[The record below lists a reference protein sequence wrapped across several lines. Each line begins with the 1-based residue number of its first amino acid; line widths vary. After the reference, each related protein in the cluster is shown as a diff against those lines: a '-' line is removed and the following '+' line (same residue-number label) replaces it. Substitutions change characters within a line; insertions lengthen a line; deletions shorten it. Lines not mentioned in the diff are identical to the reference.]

1 MVRSGP
7 KRQHEAGPWAA
18 LIEDSLIPVT
28 IFLGHL
34 AWWAVLFPMFSIPL
48 VGAAVLIA
56 MGGYVKVVV
65 YFAIVLLFL
74 VGWAVLARESWSY
87 AVTDRW
93 WPRWRHW
100 YVYRRQWARI
110 CALHG
115 LGADLDEKV
124 LIPGLRHVSIGSD
137 VDTLEVKMLAG
148 QTVEDWRHQSD
159 ALAHAFRALAVRV
172 RPLRPGAIFM
182 EVQHSDRLAE
192 IVALP
197 NSGQAEDLRAMTIG
211 RTEAGQPWRIPVLYR
226 HLLVAGATGAG
237 KGSVIWSILAALG
250 PSIRDG
256 LASVRVIDPKGGME
270 LGAGAPL
277 FDDFAHDA
285 GEDMLALLRSA
296 ADTMQA
302 RANRLRGKTRL
313 HVPTVEEPLIV
324 VVVDEMATLTAYGS
338 DRKAKAEAEQLL
350 GLLLSQGRAVGVSV
364 IGALQD
370 PSKEVMSVR
379 QLFPIRIALRLAEA
393 SQVTMVLGPGARDRG
408 ARCDEIPDALA
419 GVGYVAEDGTA
430 ELIRVRA
437 CHVTDDDIDH
447 LVKIYRRRTGTT
459 Q

>member
-1 MVRSGP
+1 MVRSEP
-7 KRQHEAGPWAA
+7 KRQHEADPWAE

-34 AWWAVLFPMFSIPL
+34 AWWAALFPMFSIPL

-56 MGGYVKVVV
+56 MGGYVSVVV
-65 YFAIVLLFL
+65 YFAIVLLL
-74 VGWAVLARESWSY
+74 LGGWAVLSPESWSY

-93 WPRWRHW
+93 RPRWRHW
-100 YVYRRQWARI
+100 YVYRRRWASI
-110 CALHG
+110 CALNG
-115 LGADLDEKV
+115 LGARLDEKV

-148 QTVEDWRHQSD
+148 QTVEQWHRQSD
-159 ALAHAFRALAVRV
+159 ALAHAFRALALRV
-172 RPLRPGAIFM
+172 RPLRPGAIFL

-197 NSGQAEDLRAMTIG
+197 NSGQADDLRAVTIG
-211 RTEAGQPWRIPVLYR
+211 RTEAGQPWRIPILYR
-226 HLLVAGATGAG
+226 HLLIAGATGAG

-250 PSIRDG
+250 PSIQDG

-270 LGAGAPL
+270 LGVGAPL

-285 GEDMLALLRSA
+285 GEGTLAVLRNA
-296 ADTMQA
+296 AETMKE

-324 VVVDEMATLTAYGS
+324 VIVDEMATLTAYGS
-338 DRKAKAEAEQLL
+338 NRKAKAVAEQLL
-350 GLLLSQGRAVGVSV
+350 GLLLSQGRAVGVTV

-370 PSKEVMSVR
+370 PSKEVMSLR
-379 QLFPIRIALRLAEA
+379 QLFPIRVALRLAEA

-408 ARCDEIPDALA
+408 AHCDEIPDTLP
-419 GVGYVAEDGTA
+419 GVGYVAQDGTA

-437 CHVTDDDIDH
+437 CHVTDHDVDQ
-447 LVKIYRRRTGTT
+447 LVKTYRRRTGAIR
-459 Q
+459 